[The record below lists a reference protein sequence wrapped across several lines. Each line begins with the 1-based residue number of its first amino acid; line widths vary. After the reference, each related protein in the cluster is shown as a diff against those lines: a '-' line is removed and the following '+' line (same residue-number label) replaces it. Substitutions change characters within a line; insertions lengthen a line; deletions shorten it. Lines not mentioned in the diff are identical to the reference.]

1 MDKTTQS
8 EPNSCQEQSL
18 NKKLYFPP
26 NLEKQKQSKLESN
39 KCVKEKK
46 ADDACR
52 PPRLFY
58 TPKKMFTIFVS

>member
-1 MDKTTQS
+1 MDITTQS

-26 NLEKQKQSKLESN
+26 DLKKTKTNMIKIESKLESN

-46 ADDACR
+46 AGDSCPASM
-52 PPRLFY
+52 PVLH
-58 TPKKMFTIFVS
+58 S